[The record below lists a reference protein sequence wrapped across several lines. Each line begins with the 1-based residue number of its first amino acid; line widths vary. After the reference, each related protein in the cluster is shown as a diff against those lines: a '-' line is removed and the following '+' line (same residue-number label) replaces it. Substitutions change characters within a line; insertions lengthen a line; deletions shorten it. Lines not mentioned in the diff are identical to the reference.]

1 MQAPAPKLIKLFAA
15 LMVVALIG
23 IFAYKAQRYIT
34 GPEKTDQATGQAPE
48 AVSADDTNDEV
59 SIEAEMLT
67 ALEWQNLEKLIRAV
81 GASSAKQ
88 RQVIEL
94 TSDGENP
101 AAVYLRGFVLM
112 ITAKPMQ
119 ALRAFDRLDVASIPA
134 AYLYPPYRLQRQM
147 RPEAPNRY
155 LGALRGAIDAGGVSP
170 LITARVLAQEGDP
183 YTALSS
189 YLQTDPA
196 QWVTYDVACIQKI
209 GLHAGLSSEM
219 RRMIAGAL
227 KSGRVSAKVEGPLRQ
242 ALVLEPDPAEV
253 RAFKRKL
260 KEELILDSSTG
271 RAAVASMKQM
281 LETRKLFLQ
290 RNYQA
295 IINQHRSANPMA
307 LPDESVLLL
316 LLSGARLGN
325 QLEMDRWGQ
334 EIKRRYPNQEVID
347 WVSELTTSA
356 E

>member
-1 MQAPAPKLIKLFAA
+1 MQAPATKVIKLFAA
-15 LMVVALIG
+15 LLVVALIG
-23 IFAYKAQRYIT
+23 IFIYQAQRYIT
-34 GPEKTDQATGQAPE
+34 GPEKTGPAPE
-48 AVSADDTNDEV
+48 VVRTDDTMEEV

-81 GASSAKQ
+81 GASSDKQ

-94 TSDGENP
+94 TSDGQNP
-101 AAVYLRGFVLM
+101 AAIYLRGFVLM

-119 ALRAFDRLDVASIPA
+119 ALGAFDRLDVEGIPA

-155 LGALRGAIDAGGVSP
+155 LGALRGAIDAGSVSP

-183 YTALSS
+183 ATALSS

-196 QWVTYDVACIQKI
+196 QWVTYDVACIKKI

-227 KSGRVSAKVEGPLRQ
+227 KSGRVSAEVEGHLRQ
-242 ALVLEPDPAEV
+242 ALFLEPDPAEV

-290 RNYQA
+290 RDYQA
-295 IINQHRSANPMA
+295 IIDQYQTANPMA

-316 LLSGARLGN
+316 LLSGARLEN
-325 QLEMDRWGQ
+325 QLEVDRWGQ
-334 EIKRRYPNQEVID
+334 EIKRRYPNQEVTD

-356 E
+356 K

>member
-1 MQAPAPKLIKLFAA
+1 MQAPAPKVIKLFAV
-15 LMVVALIG
+15 LLVVALIG

-34 GPEKTDQATGQAPE
+34 GPEKTGQAPA
-48 AVSADDTNDEV
+48 AVSTVDTIAEV

-67 ALEWQNLEKLIRAV
+67 ALEWQNVEKLIRTV
-81 GASSAKQ
+81 GASSDKQ

-101 AAVYLRGFVLM
+101 AAIYLRGFVLM
-112 ITAKPMQ
+112 ITGKPLQ
-119 ALRAFDRLDVASIPA
+119 ALGAFDRLDVEGIPA
-134 AYLYPPYRLQRQM
+134 AYLYPPYRLQRQV

-155 LGALRGAIDAGGVSP
+155 LGALRGAIDAGSVSP

-183 YTALSS
+183 STALSS

-196 QWVTYDVACIQKI
+196 QWVTYDVECIKKI

-227 KSGRVSAKVEGPLRQ
+227 KSGRVSANVQEPLRQ

-281 LETRKLFLQ
+281 LETRQLFLQ
-290 RNYQA
+290 RNYQT
-295 IINQHRSANPMA
+295 IIDQYRSANPMA
-307 LPDESVLLL
+307 LPDEAVLLL